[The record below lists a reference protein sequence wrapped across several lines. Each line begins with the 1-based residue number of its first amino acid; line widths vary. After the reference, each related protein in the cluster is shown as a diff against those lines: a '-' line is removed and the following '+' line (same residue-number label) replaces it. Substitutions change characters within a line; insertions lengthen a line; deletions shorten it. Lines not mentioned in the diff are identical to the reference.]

1 MNKKRI
7 SGPRPAGNPGRKP
20 ILALL
25 LAGIWM
31 AGIVQAQ
38 EVIDGVAAVVGDE
51 IVLKSELEQ
60 MAQYYAIQMG
70 LRPLEQRSEYRR
82 LTGEILQNLI
92 DERVLLAKAK
102 EDTITVEDQKVDAEL
117 ENYAQRMIQQLGS
130 VEKVEAQFGAPIKK
144 IKRDNRDEVRK
155 RLIVGKLQNK
165 KFMGLQ
171 VSRRDVENFYES
183 VRDSLPEKK
192 PMVKLSQIL
201 LRIQPGE
208 ASRNEAMEKIRAI
221 QARLKQG
228 ESFADLAGQFS
239 EDPGTSKRGGELGF
253 VERGTLFPSFEEAV
267 FRLESGQISEIVETP
282 IGFHLIQAL
291 EKRGDKINCRH
302 ILLRIEKSSQD
313 EQLVLQN
320 LENIRLR
327 AIAGEDFNQLA
338 RTCSEDSTTRNQ
350 GGELGWFT
358 LEEIQIESFKNAV
371 DTLQI
376 GEISQPF
383 QTQFGFH
390 IVKMDDKRGVRKY
403 NLEEDYEEFKAKAL
417 DVKMQK
423 LRKQWIDDLK
433 KTVYIEIKE
442 DLI

>member
-1 MNKKRI
+1 MNKGRK
-7 SGPRPAGNPGRKP
+7 SASCQAGNPGRFLFW
-20 ILALL
+20 IFLF
-25 LAGIWM
+25 AGLWM
-31 AGIVQAQ
+31 TGVVQSQ
-38 EVIDGVAAVVGDE
+38 EVIDGVVAVVGDE

-60 MAQYYAIQMG
+60 MAQYYALQMG
-70 LRPLEQRSEYRR
+70 LRPLEQKSEYNK
-82 LTGEILQNLI
+82 LTREILQNLI

-130 VEKVEAQFGAPIKK
+130 VEKVEAQFGAPLKK
-144 IKRDNRDEVRK
+144 IKRDNREEVKK

-165 KFMGLQ
+165 KFQGLQ

-183 VRDSLPEKK
+183 VKDSLPDKK

-208 ASRNEAMEKIRAI
+208 ASRIEAMEKIRAI
-221 QARLKQG
+221 QTRLNRG
-228 ESFADLAGQFS
+228 ENFADLAKQFS

-267 FRLESGQISEIVETP
+267 FKLESGQISDIVETP

-302 ILLRIEKSSQD
+302 ILIRIEKSSQD

-320 LENIRLR
+320 LEKIRSR
-327 AIAGEDFNQLA
+327 AIAGEDFGQLA
-338 RTCSEDSTTRNQ
+338 RACTEDSTTKNQ

-358 LEEIQIESFKNAV
+358 LEDIQIESFKNAV
-371 DTLQI
+371 DTLRI
-376 GEISQPF
+376 GEISRPF

-403 NLEEDYEEFKAKAL
+403 NLEEDYEEFKSKAL

-433 KTVYIEIKE
+433 KTVYIEVKE